1 MRSPNGVRRAPA
13 KRISVFNHKGG
24 VGKTTLT
31 LNLAATLANEGRR
44 VLLVD
49 TDPQCNLTSY
59 LVADE
64 VVDDLLDSSDGEDG
78 RTIWSALR
86 PVHEATGGVVVAQP
100 LEPGIENLYLV
111 PGDIRLSE
119 FETDLAE
126 FWGQCLQRKMRGFR
140 GTTALSEV
148 ANTMAEKLGVDYV
161 FFDSG
166 PNIGPLNRAILLDSD
181 YFIVPVACDLF
192 SLRALKTL
200 GRTLGDWIGAW
211 STICD
216 LAPRDMYLLPGR
228 PVFLGYIPEGFRVY
242 GGRASSE
249 HSAFLSRID
258 KEVSSQIVQVLR
270 GVHPSLAPGRSSG
283 FKLGEIKHF
292 GQLVLASQNEGK
304 PIYDVTKGS
313 AEQRMTAR
321 EAFRALA
328 KKVADRTRRGSE

>member
-1 MRSPNGVRRAPA
+1 MSRTRHAPA

-31 LNLAATLANEGRR
+31 LNLAAALANQGKR
-44 VLLVD
+44 VLLID

-59 LVADE
+59 LIADE
-64 VVDDLLDSSDGEDG
+64 VVDDLLDTSDGKDG

-86 PVHEATGGVVVAQP
+86 PVHEASGGVIAP
-100 LEPGIENLYLV
+100 PALEPGIENLYLV

-119 FETDLAE
+119 FETDLAD
-126 FWGQCLQRKMRGFR
+126 FWGQCLQRRMRGFR

-148 ANTMAEKLGVDYV
+148 ANAVAEDLSVDYV

-166 PNIGPLNRAILLDSD
+166 PSIGPLNRAILLDSD

-200 GRTLGDWIGAW
+200 GRTLGDWIDAW

-216 LAPRDMYLLPGR
+216 LAPRDVYLLPGY

-242 GGRASSE
+242 GGRATSE
-249 HSAFLSRID
+249 YSAYLSRID
-258 KEVSSQIVQVLR
+258 REVFSQIVQVLR
-270 GVHPSLAPGRSSG
+270 AVHPSLAPGRPSS
-283 FKLGEIKHF
+283 FKLGEIRHF

-304 PIYDVTKGS
+304 PIYETTKGS
-313 AEQRMTAR
+313 PEQRETAR
-321 EAFRALA
+321 AAFRALA
-328 KKVADRTRRGSE
+328 KRVADRTRSEAS